1 MDCSL
6 NSQTTTS
13 PSFGIGLAYGL
24 TAYMLWG
31 GFPLY
36 FMLVDGLP
44 LLMIVASRVLFALLF
59 VTVIIA
65 LFRRW
70 DEIGALIR
78 NRPALRMSIL
88 AGLILVTNWSIY
100 VYAVTSDQVIDA
112 SLGYF
117 INPLMT
123 VLLAVLVVRERL
135 GRSQWIAIALAVI
148 GVSVIAVAAGA
159 IPIIGLSLALTF
171 AVYGLIRKS
180 IPTTATAGL
189 FVETLGATPIA
200 LVYLISAWT
209 TFQQITAIPEAIALL
224 LLAGP
229 VTVLPL
235 LAFGSAVNRLPL
247 SVVGMLQYTTPT
259 MIFLLGLLFFN
270 ETVLFGEWIGFV
282 FIWVALIIFTTS
294 SLNEARRRQLVD
306 TSKTHIA

>member
-6 NSQTTTS
+6 NSQTASS

-135 GRSQWIAIALAVI
+135 GRSQWIAIALAVV

-209 TFQQITAIPEAIALL
+209 TFQQITAIPDAIALL

-294 SLNEARRRQLVD
+294 SLNKARRRQLVD

>member
-135 GRSQWIAIALAVI
+135 GRSQWIAIALAVV

>member
-1 MDCSL
+1 MERSL
-6 NSQTTTS
+6 TTPSKSS
-13 PSFGIGLAYGL
+13 PSFGVGLGYGLA
-24 TAYMLWG
+24 AYLLWG

-44 LLMIVASRVLFALLF
+44 LLTIVASRVLFALVLI
-59 VTVIIA
+59 TLIIA

-70 DEIGALIR
+70 DEVGALR
-78 NRPALRMSIL
+78 RDRRALRMSVL

-100 VYAVTSDQVIDA
+100 VYAVISGHVIDA

-123 VLLAVLVVRERL
+123 VLLAVLVVRETL
-135 GRSQWIAIALAVI
+135 GRSQWTAIVLAAI
-148 GVSVIAVAAGA
+148 GVAIITFAAGA
-159 IPIIGLSLALTF
+159 VPIIGLSLALTF

-180 IPTTATAGL
+180 ISTTASAGL

-200 LVYLISAWT
+200 LIYFLFAWT
-209 TFQQITAIPEAIALL
+209 TFQQTADIPQAVALL
-224 LLAGP
+224 ALAGP

-235 LAFGSAVNRLPL
+235 LAFGGAVNRLPL

-270 ETVLFGEWIGFV
+270 EEVLLGEWVGFV
-282 FIWVALIIFTTS
+282 FIWSALIIFTTA
-294 SLNEARRRQLVD
+294 SLNKARRRQLVD
-306 TSKTHIA
+306 TSETHIA

>member
-1 MDCSL
+1 M
-6 NSQTTTS
+6 
-13 PSFGIGLAYGL
+13 GYGLA
-24 TAYMLWG
+24 AYLLWG

-44 LLMIVASRVLFALLF
+44 LLTIVASRVLFALLLI
-59 VTVIIA
+59 TLIIA

-70 DEIGALIR
+70 DEVGALKR
-78 NRPALRMSIL
+78 DRRALRMSVL

-100 VYAVTSDQVIDA
+100 VYAVISGHVIDA

-123 VLLAVLVVRERL
+123 VLLAVLVVRETL
-135 GRSQWIAIALAVI
+135 ERSQRTAIVLAVI
-148 GVSVIAVAAGA
+148 GVAIITFAAGA
-159 IPIIGLSLALTF
+159 VPIIGLSLALTF

-180 IPTTATAGL
+180 IPTTASAGL

-200 LVYLISAWT
+200 LIYFLFTWT
-209 TFQQITAIPEAIALL
+209 TFQQTADIPQAVALL
-224 LLAGP
+224 ALAGP

-235 LAFGSAVNRLPL
+235 LAFGGAVNRLPL

-270 ETVLFGEWIGFV
+270 EEVLLGEWVGFV
-282 FIWVALIIFTTS
+282 FIWSALIVFTTA
-294 SLNEARRRQLVD
+294 SLNKARRRQLVD
-306 TSKTHIA
+306 TSETHIA

>member
-1 MDCSL
+1 M
-6 NSQTTTS
+6 
-13 PSFGIGLAYGL
+13 AYGL

-31 GFPLY
+31 SFPLY

-44 LLMIVASRVLFALLF
+44 LLIIVASRVLFALLF

-70 DEIGALIR
+70 DEIGSLIR

-88 AGLILVTNWSIY
+88 AGLILVMNWSIY

-123 VLLAVLVVRERL
+123 VLLAVLVVREKL
-135 GRSQWIAIALAVI
+135 GRSQWIAIALAVM
-148 GVSVIAVAAGA
+148 GVSVITVAAGA

-171 AVYGLIRKS
+171 GVYGLIRKS

-200 LVYLISAWT
+200 LVYSISAWT
-209 TFQQITAIPEAIALL
+209 TFQQITDIPEAIALL
-224 LLAGP
+224 AIAGP

-235 LAFGSAVNRLPL
+235 LAFGSAINRLPL
-247 SVVGMLQYTTPT
+247 SVVGMLQYITPT
-259 MIFLLGLLFFN
+259 MIFLLGLLFFH

-282 FIWVALIIFTTS
+282 LIWVALTIFTTS
-294 SLNEARRRQLVD
+294 SLNKARRRQLVD

>member
-13 PSFGIGLAYGL
+13 PSFGIGLVYGL

-78 NRPALRMSIL
+78 NLPALRMSIL

-135 GRSQWIAIALAVI
+135 GRSQWIAIALAVT

-180 IPTTATAGL
+180 IPTSATAGL

-200 LVYLISAWT
+200 LVYLIFAWT
-209 TFQQITAIPEAIALL
+209 TFQQITDIPEAIALL
-224 LLAGP
+224 ALAGP

-247 SVVGMLQYTTPT
+247 SFVGMLQYTTPT
-259 MIFLLGLLFFN
+259 MIFLLGLFFFN

-294 SLNEARRRQLVD
+294 SLNKARRRQLVD
-306 TSKTHIA
+306 TRKTHIA

>member
-6 NSQTTTS
+6 NSQTASS

-135 GRSQWIAIALAVI
+135 GRSQWIAIALAVV

-294 SLNEARRRQLVD
+294 SLNKARRRQLVD

>member
-1 MDCSL
+1 M
-6 NSQTTTS
+6 
-13 PSFGIGLAYGL
+13 GYGLA
-24 TAYMLWG
+24 AYLLWG

-44 LLMIVASRVLFALLF
+44 LLTIVASRVLFALLLI
-59 VTVIIA
+59 TLIIA

-70 DEIGALIR
+70 DEVGALKR
-78 NRPALRMSIL
+78 DRRALRMSVL

-100 VYAVTSDQVIDA
+100 VYAVISGHVIDA

-123 VLLAVLVVRERL
+123 VLLAVLVVRETL
-135 GRSQWIAIALAVI
+135 ERSQRTAIVLAVI
-148 GVSVIAVAAGA
+148 GVAIITFAAGA
-159 IPIIGLSLALTF
+159 VPIIGLSLALTF

-180 IPTTATAGL
+180 IPTTASAGL

-200 LVYLISAWT
+200 LIYFLFTWT
-209 TFQQITAIPEAIALL
+209 TFQQTADIPQAVALL
-224 LLAGP
+224 ALAGP

-235 LAFGSAVNRLPL
+235 LAFGGAVNRLPL

-270 ETVLFGEWIGFV
+270 EEVLLGEWVGFV
-282 FIWVALIIFTTS
+282 FIWSALIVFTTA
-294 SLNEARRRQLVD
+294 SLNKARRRQLVV
-306 TSKTHIA
+306 TSETHIA

>member
-1 MDCSL
+1 MECSL
-6 NSQTTTS
+6 TSQSNSS
-13 PSFGIGLAYGL
+13 PSFSVGL
-24 TAYMLWG
+24 TFGFAAYLLWG

-36 FMLVDGLP
+36 FMLVDELP
-44 LLMIVASRVLFALLF
+44 LLVIVASRVLFALFFLI
-59 VTVIIA
+59 VIIT
-65 LFRRW
+65 LSHRW
-70 DEIGALIR
+70 DEVRILIR
-78 NRPALRMSIL
+78 NRRALGLSVL

-100 VYAVTSDQVIDA
+100 VYAVISGHVIDA

-123 VLLAVLVVRERL
+123 VLLAVLVVRETL
-135 GRSQWIAIALAVI
+135 GRSQWTALALAAV
-148 GVSVIAVAAGA
+148 GVAIITVAAGA

-180 IPTTATAGL
+180 IPTTASAGL

-200 LVYLISAWT
+200 LVYFLFTWT
-209 TFQQITAIPEAIALL
+209 TFQQTADIPQAVALL
-224 LLAGP
+224 ALAGP

-235 LAFGSAVNRLPL
+235 LAFGGAVNRLPL

-270 ETVLFGEWIGFV
+270 EEVLLGEWIGFL
-282 FIWVALIIFTTS
+282 FIWIALTIFTTA
-294 SLNEARRRQLVD
+294 SLNKARRRQLVD
-306 TSKTHIA
+306 TSETHIA